1 MDAEYLRDKF
11 RTNGPDKM
19 RKGSLTVETALIM
32 PVILSVILLVV
43 LFVLYLYNQSV
54 MTDAAILAS
63 SRVMYCEEDE
73 TNGAIVR
80 QVREKCII
88 SLCDRL
94 VGMENLHTEISV
106 GKFQSK
112 VTITGDLVIAG
123 TGLLPEDL
131 PFRTIRVSAKS
142 ERLHPGQ
149 FIRNVRKGRK
159 IKEWITERNKGI
171 NDADAG
177 LLQTGH
183 EPELLNSDEGL
194 LVLPGGDVLQE

>member
-43 LFVLYLYNQSV
+43 LFVLYLYNRSV

-63 SRVMYCEEDE
+63 SRVMYCEEGE
-73 TNGAIVR
+73 TNGTIVR
-80 QVREKCII
+80 QVKEKCII

-112 VTITGDLVIAG
+112 VTITGDIVIAG
-123 TGLLPEDL
+123 TGLLPKDL
-131 PFRTIRVSAKS
+131 PFQTIRVSAKS